1 VLRYDG
7 SVSPTPGRYDVI
19 WVQWVLGHL
28 PDDDFVAFF
37 KRCKLGLAPNGFI
50 CVKENALK

>member
-1 VLRYDG
+1 M
-7 SVSPTPGRYDVI
+7 I